1 MESSLKSV
9 KLILREKR
17 ISGCDSI
24 LLNEPLKTFTE
35 DLIPVEVDLSDY
47 EQIDESKDYLIYKP
61 KNHVKK

>member
-24 LLNEPLKTFTE
+24 LLTEPLRTYTE
-35 DLIPVEVDLSDY
+35 DLVPVEVNLSDY
-47 EQIDESKDYLIYKP
+47 EQVDESKDYEIYKL
-61 KNHVKK
+61 KNTKL